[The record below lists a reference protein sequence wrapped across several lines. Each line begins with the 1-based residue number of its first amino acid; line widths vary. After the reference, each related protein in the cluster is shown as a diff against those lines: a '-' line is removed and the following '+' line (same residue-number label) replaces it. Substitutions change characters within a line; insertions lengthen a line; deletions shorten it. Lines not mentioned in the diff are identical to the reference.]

1 MALAAAMFAGPRVV
15 SAQRQRPWRVGFF
28 YFGSRQSAAETG
40 RQAAFLQGMLD
51 LGYENSRQFVLVD
64 RYADGKFDQLV
75 PVATEL
81 AGENPD
87 VIVSTATVT
96 HDALKTVTKTVPIVT
111 TLAVDPVRSGYAES
125 LARPGRNYTG
135 LTAALSD
142 VFPKHVELLKA
153 SLPKLSRLA
162 VLWTPLNNAH
172 PGLLQSVESV
182 AKASSLQVVPVRVN
196 DATELA
202 PGFAAMRR
210 ERAEGL
216 IILGDTFFV
225 QNFTRISEL
234 AVSHR
239 IATIYSTREFP
250 ELGGLMSYGPNF
262 RDNYRRAAAFVVK
275 ILKGASPSDLPFEQP
290 TKFEFV
296 VNRKTATALAL
307 RIPDDILVA
316 ADTIIE

>member
-1 MALAAAMFAGPRVV
+1 
-15 SAQRQRPWRVGFF
+15 
-28 YFGSRQSAAETG
+28 
-40 RQAAFLQGMLD
+40 
-51 LGYENSRQFVLVD
+51 VLLE
-64 RYADGKFDQLV
+64 RYADGKYEQAV
-75 PVATEL
+75 HVATEL
-81 AGENPD
+81 AGETPD

-96 HDALKTVTKTVPIVT
+96 HEALNKVTKTLPIVT
-111 TLAVDPVRSGYAES
+111 TLAVDPVRSGYADS
-125 LARPGRNYTG
+125 LGRPGRNYTG

-153 SLPKLSRLA
+153 SMPKLSRVA
-162 VLWTPLNNAH
+162 VLMTPLNNAH
-172 PGLLQSVESV
+172 AGLLQSVEAV
-182 AKASSLQVVPVRVN
+182 AKVNSLQVVPVRVSE
-196 DATELA
+196 AAELI

-225 QNFTRISEL
+225 QNFARIAEL

-290 TKFEFV
+290 TKFELV
-296 VNRKTATALAL
+296 VNRKTAAALAL
-307 RIPDDILVA
+307 NIPADILIA
-316 ADTIIE
+316 AETVID